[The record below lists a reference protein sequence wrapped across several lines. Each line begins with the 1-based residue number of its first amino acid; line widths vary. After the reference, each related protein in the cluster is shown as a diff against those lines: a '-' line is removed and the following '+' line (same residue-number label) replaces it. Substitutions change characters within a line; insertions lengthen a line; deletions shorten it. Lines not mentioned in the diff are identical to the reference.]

1 MRTSRGLIGECW
13 RGGSASL
20 QFLLGAPLANARVAL
35 TATTKEEARAIVARH
50 FSRFLDRCGV
60 RVSVDGA
67 FPEPGKGCVLC
78 YNETSFVDV
87 AAFSVTMWPH
97 VDRAAAADLYAY
109 VPGARAAC
117 RKAAIELV
125 PRGNRAGTDH
135 LLDRMIEAVKRGER
149 VAWGGEGRL
158 SGIDGVSRFKV
169 GASLIAIRARV
180 PVIPV
185 IFQGGHDVMR
195 LGALRARPGEVRIR
209 FGTPVPTLGYAD
221 TDAREFADRL
231 QAIAARTYAELA
243 REEQKPVVA

>member
-1 MRTSRGLIGECW
+1 MRTSTGLIGECW
-13 RGGSASL
+13 RSGSASL

-35 TATTKEEARAIVARH
+35 TARTKEEARAIVARH

-135 LLDRMIEAVKRGER
+135 LLDRMVAAVRQGER

-158 SGIDGVSRFKV
+158 SGIDGGSRFKG
-169 GASLIAIRARV
+169 GARLIAIRA
-180 PVIPV
+180 P
-185 IFQGGHDVMR
+185 
-195 LGALRARPGEVRIR
+195 ALRSPLTPRLLPDGE
-209 FGTPVPTLGYAD
+209 
-221 TDAREFADRL
+221 
-231 QAIAARTYAELA
+231 
-243 REEQKPVVA
+243 